1 MTAHSSRASRQAMLR
16 ERGEIDE
23 LRVLDTVQHLFYS
36 NATGDL
42 FAAKG
47 FSPDCVKPPAG
58 AFDDAGQGSAAAAES
73 VAAPLAP
80 VPPEELCPKDKVE
93 HDFWQKYVEQ
103 DFNFAASTRNGNVLA
118 SRFDRAFKRSE
129 KIYKEMGVDA
139 EGAKL
144 YIEYSAFKGNERALA
159 DYRKMWAKAKYD
171 AFRTERCFKKVYTK
185 TTFTSGVYMPLGR
198 IAHKEGNG
206 KSGWLQAP
214 RRQ

>member
-1 MTAHSSRASRQAMLR
+1 MLR
-16 ERGEIDE
+16 ERGAVDE
-23 LRVLDTVQHLFYS
+23 LGVLDEVQNLFFS

-42 FAAKG
+42 LAVKG
-47 FSPDCVKPPAG
+47 FAPDSTKPPKG
-58 AFDDAGQGSAAAAES
+58 AFDEKEDKEKGLEGDAAAGAP
-73 VAAPLAP
+73 AALQAI
-80 VPPEELCPKDKVE
+80 PPEELNPKDKLE
-93 HDFWQKYVEQ
+93 LDFWEKYREQ
-103 DFNFAASTRNGNVLA
+103 DFYFAASTRNGNVLA